1 MDQTYFSAALL
12 DPDLPAPAGL
22 HTCNGSDPER
32 RFAVYRN
39 NVLHSLTDALAHTFP
54 VTQALVGE
62 EFFRAMAHIYVRA
75 NPPRSP
81 ILAYYGQGFADFVA
95 GFAPAAS
102 LPYLPDVARL
112 EMARVE
118 VYHAVDEPGLTPQ
131 GLAQAVARHHGCT
144 ASLLQLTP
152 AVQLLRSRHPVVS
165 VWSAH
170 QTDTVDLSAID
181 WNSAQ
186 AALICRNDELEV
198 LVIPLDAEAA
208 WSCFDEPSC

>member
-1 MDQTYFSAALL
+1 MDQACFSAALL
-12 DPDLPAPAGL
+12 DPDLPLPAGL
-22 HTCNGSDPER
+22 HTCNGSDPAR

-39 NVLHSLTDALAHTFP
+39 NVLHSLTDALASTFP

-62 EFFRAMAHIYVRA
+62 AFFRAMAQVYVRA

-81 ILAYYGQGFADFVA
+81 ILAFYGQGFADFVA

-102 LPYLPDVARL
+102 LPYLSDVARL

-118 VYHAVDEPGLTPQ
+118 VFHAADEPGLTPQ
-131 GLAQAVARHHGCT
+131 RLAQAVTGHHGST
-144 ASLLQLTP
+144 ATLLQLTP
-152 AVQLLRSRHPVVS
+152 AVQLLRSRYPVVS
-165 VWSAH
+165 VWAAH
-170 QTDTVDLSAID
+170 QTDVVDLSAID

-186 AALICRNDELEV
+186 AALVCRNDELEV

-208 WSCFDEPSC
+208 WSCFDEAS